1 MHSLTPTNSLEAAFS
16 FSFSFLSMEE
26 PSSNERLLSQLV
38 LHVPL
43 VSTRRSSSSSTST
56 NSVDRSGS
64 TRRRVPS
71 SDLAS
76 QRVPFSW
83 ESSPGVP
90 KLSRA
95 TRPRLDEFDVEPL
108 PLPPKLCP
116 SGEDNHANAL
126 ARNPNDDEADV
137 RSSSDD
143 DDDDDDVF
151 SDALDKMSLSGRLDI
166 ACRLSSFNDLASSDI
181 ERRRVHRSPSFIM
194 NRFLPAAAAL
204 ANSSLRNDV
213 HFSRRAVP
221 SSSYHLQKEFI
232 RARAKPGASTR
243 RLQAPFDPH
252 EENGRDMPSMACG
265 LLLFFPWSF
274 KPTVC
279 GFKSPAQSRTPG
291 PHLAA
296 SPNTVVD
303 RCINGRSSDSV
314 NPTVCG
320 FMISPARNRKP
331 RPDLAS
337 PPKRIVCSSSDGWS
351 CDAEDN
357 GGGYADKLSTKVS
370 HSHGWGLPFLDTSR
384 LRTRGRDIQR
394 WKDKAAR
401 MGFGGCQRDQNKR
414 NEAVPDGR
422 RSIWRLPQ
430 LTSPSESWLSHALSS
445 INRRQ

>member
-1 MHSLTPTNSLEAAFS
+1 MHCLTHTDSLEAAFS
-16 FSFSFLSMEE
+16 LSFLSMEE
-26 PSSNERLLSQLV
+26 PSSNERLLGQLV
-38 LHVPL
+38 LHAPL
-43 VSTRRSSSSSTST
+43 VSTRRSSSSTST
-56 NSVDRSGS
+56 NSVDRSSS

-71 SDLAS
+71 NDLAS

-95 TRPRLDEFDVEPL
+95 TRLRLDEFDVEPL

-126 ARNPNDDEADV
+126 ARNLNDHEADV
-137 RSSSDD
+137 CSSSD

-151 SDALDKMSLSGRLDI
+151 SDALDKISLSGKLDI
-166 ACRLSSFNDLASSDI
+166 ACRLSSFNDLASTDI
-181 ERRRVHRSPSFIM
+181 ERRSVHRSPSFIM
-194 NRFLPAAAAL
+194 NRFLPAATAL

-213 HFSRRAVP
+213 HFSQRAVP
-221 SSSYHLQKEFI
+221 SSAIHLQKEFI
-232 RARAKPGASTR
+232 KARTKRGASTR

-252 EENGRDMPSMACG
+252 EENGRDLPSMACG

-274 KPTVC
+274 KPTVW
-279 GFKSPAQSRTPG
+279 GFKSPAQHRTPG
-291 PHLAA
+291 PHLTS

-320 FMISPARNRKP
+320 FMISPARNRTP

-337 PPKRIVCSSSDGWS
+337 PPKRIICSSDGWS
-351 CDAEDN
+351 SDAEEN

-394 WKDKAAR
+394 WKEKATR

-422 RSIWRLPQ
+422 RAIWRLPQ
-430 LTSPSESWLSHALSS
+430 LTSPSESWLSHALTS